1 MTEIEIKKR
10 LIGKISRLKNEYLL
24 QELYRLV
31 ENEESETD
39 IYKFSEEELNAIN
52 EAMNQYRSG
61 NILNSDEADK
71 EIDECQKRI

>member
-31 ENEESETD
+31 ENEESKTD

-71 EIDECQKRI
+71 EIDEWLDE

>member
-10 LIGKISRLKNEYLL
+10 LIEKISRLKNEYLL

-71 EIDECQKRI
+71 EIDEWLDE

>member
-71 EIDECQKRI
+71 EIDEWLDE

>member
-39 IYKFSEEELNAIN
+39 FYKFSEEELNAIN

-71 EIDECQKRI
+71 EIDEWLDE

>member
-10 LIGKISRLKNEYLL
+10 LIEKISRLKNEYLL

-31 ENEESETD
+31 ENEESKTD

-71 EIDECQKRI
+71 EIDEWLDE